1 MTGPSRMQRRV
12 ARQATSRRGA
22 ATFDYMGIL
31 IVVVGAAAYLM
42 LRGPLAIQAVYEMVC
57 VLISWPF
64 M

>member
-1 MTGPSRMQRRV
+1 
-12 ARQATSRRGA
+12 
-22 ATFDYMGIL
+22 MGIL